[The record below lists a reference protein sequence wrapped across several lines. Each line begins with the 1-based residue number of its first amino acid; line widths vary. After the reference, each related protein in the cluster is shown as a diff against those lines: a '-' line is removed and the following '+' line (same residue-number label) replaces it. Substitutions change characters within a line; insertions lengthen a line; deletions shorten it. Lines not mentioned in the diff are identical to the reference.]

1 MSQTYDLVVIGAG
14 PGGYVAAARA
24 SALGFKT
31 ALVEKDSALGGTC
44 LHRGCIPTKALLH
57 AADVYGELRDAAKM
71 GIVAEGVRVEWDKV
85 QKYKA
90 RIINTNAGGVQHLMK
105 NRKIDV
111 FQGVGWIKNA
121 KEVEVKSSDGQ
132 KTSFRAAHILLAV
145 GSTPK
150 ALPFAPYS
158 NPRILNSDSI
168 LELGEIPGSLTIIGG
183 GVIGVEFA
191 SIFTRF
197 GTQVT
202 ILEALPRI
210 LAPADPDCS
219 KELITQFEA
228 QGIKFHTEVSVT
240 DINVKGKIVKTT
252 FTRTNGE
259 TAVVD
264 SDYLLVSVGR
274 SPLTSGIGLE
284 NTKATLEK
292 GFIVVNGYMQ
302 TQEPSLYAIGDCVN
316 TPWLAHI
323 ASAEAVLAV
332 EHIAKKKVTPIN
344 YDHTP
349 FCVYSDPPVAWS
361 GLSEE
366 EAKKRGYEVKIGRFD
381 LMRSGKAAILGKK
394 RGFVK
399 FVIDAKYGEIL
410 GVHIIGPQ
418 ATELLAEPAF
428 AMQME
433 ATIDDIASTI
443 HAHPTLYESIYE
455 AALVATNRAV
465 HG

>member
-1 MSQTYDLVVIGAG
+1 MNQAYDLVVIGAG
-14 PGGYVAAARA
+14 PGGYVAAAKA
-24 SALGFKT
+24 SALGLKT

-57 AADVYGELRDAAKM
+57 AADVFGELKDAAKM

-90 RIINTNAGGVQHLMK
+90 RIVSTNAGGVQHLMK
-105 NRKIDV
+105 SRKIDV
-111 FQGVGWIKNA
+111 FYGMGRLTNP
-121 KEVEVKSSDGQ
+121 KEVEVESSDG
-132 KTSFRAAHILLAV
+132 KKIFLAAAHVLLAV
-145 GSTPK
+145 GSTPR

-158 NPRILNSDSI
+158 NPRILSSDSI

-183 GVIGVEFA
+183 GVIGIEFA

-197 GTQVT
+197 GSKVT

-219 KELITQFEA
+219 KELVTQLEA
-228 QGIKFHTEVSVT
+228 QGVKVHTEVIVS
-240 DINVKGKIVKTT
+240 DIKVKGKTVKTT
-252 FTRTNGE
+252 FSRTNGE

-264 SDYLLVSVGR
+264 SDYVLVSVGR
-274 SPLTSGIGLE
+274 APLTSGIGLE
-284 NTKATLEK
+284 NTRATLEK
-292 GFIVVNGYMQ
+292 GFIAVNGYMQ

-332 EHIAKKKVTPIN
+332 EHMAKKKVTPIN

-349 FCVYSDPPVAWS
+349 SCVYSDPPVAWS

-366 EAKKRGYEVKIGRFD
+366 EAKKRGYQVKIGRFD
-381 LMRSGKAAILGKK
+381 MMRSGKAGILGKK

-399 FVIDAKYGEIL
+399 FVTDAKYGEIL

-433 ATIDDIASTI
+433 ATIDDIANTI

-455 AALVATNRAV
+455 AALVATDRAV

>member
-1 MSQTYDLVVIGAG
+1 MSQAYDLVVVGAG

-24 SALGFKT
+24 SSLDLKT
-31 ALVEKDSALGGTC
+31 ALIEKDSALGGTC

-57 AADVYGELRDAAKM
+57 AADTYSELKEANKI
-71 GIVAEGVRVEWDKV
+71 GIMTDGVRVEWDKV

-105 NRKIDV
+105 SRKVDV
-111 FQGVGWIKNA
+111 FNGFGRLKNN
-121 KEVEVKSSDGQ
+121 KEVEVESADG
-132 KTSFRAAHILLAV
+132 KKNILSAKHILLAV
-145 GSTPK
+145 GSTPRE
-150 ALPFAPYS
+150 LPFAPFS
-158 NPRILNSDSI
+158 NPRILSSDTI
-168 LELGEIPGSLTIIGG
+168 LELDQIPGSLTIIGG
-183 GVIGVEFA
+183 GVIGIEFA
-191 SIFTRF
+191 SVFVRF
-197 GTQVT
+197 GTEVT
-202 ILEALPRI
+202 VLEALPRV

-219 KELITQFEA
+219 KEMVTQLEA
-228 QGIKFHTEVSVT
+228 QGVKFHTNVKVS
-240 DINVKGKIVKTT
+240 DIKVKGKTVKTS
-252 FTRTNGE
+252 FAG
-259 TAVVD
+259 ADSKVVVID
-264 SDYLLVSVGR
+264 SDYVLVSVGR
-274 SPLTSGIGLE
+274 APLTSNIGLE
-284 NTKATLEK
+284 KTKVKLDR
-292 GFIVVNGYMQ
+292 GFIAVNGYMQ
-302 TQEPSLYAIGDCVN
+302 THEPSIYAIGDCIN

-332 EHIAKKKVTPIN
+332 EHMAGKNATPIN

-349 FCVYSDPPVAWS
+349 SCVYSEPQVAWS

-366 EAKKRGYEVKIGRFD
+366 EAKKRGYEVKISRFD
-381 LMRSGKAAILGKK
+381 LIRSGKAGILGKK
-394 RGFVK
+394 RGFIK
-399 FVIDAKYGEIL
+399 FVTDTKYGEIL

-433 ATIDDIASTI
+433 ATIDDIANTV